1 MHKTSRFTQTT
12 VYVKKNA
19 RLFKNQG
26 DWKFIAIA
34 AVISVLVCLIV
45 GENMFESFEDTQSG
59 FFAIISAAIWIG
71 VFNSIQRI
79 CKEHDTIT
87 SEHRS
92 GLHIS
97 SYVMSHVIFDFG
109 VCFAQTLILVVIC
122 MIFIDF
128 PSDAVLLGNSI
139 IEYFITLFLVVWCSD
154 IMGIMISSVASNPNV
169 AMTTM
174 PFVLIMQLIMSG
186 VLFELKPWANLIA
199 KITFSKWG
207 IYALGSIG
215 DIANLDLKIVADNPE
230 FGSIIKRDDVLS
242 ADTIDSYEHI
252 SSNLLSYWAIIAVIG
267 IACIVISIISLKIRN
282 KDS

>member
-1 MHKTSRFTQTT
+1 MHKTSRFTQTI
-12 VYVKKNA
+12 VYVKKNS
-19 RLFKNQG
+19 RFFKNQK
-26 DWKFIAIA
+26 DWNFIAIA

-45 GENMFESFEDTQSG
+45 GDDMFESFEDTQSG

-109 VCFAQTLILVVIC
+109 VCFAQTLILVVVC
-122 MIFIDF
+122 NLFIDF
-128 PSDAVLLGNSI
+128 PSDAILLGTSA

-186 VLFELKPWANLIA
+186 VLFELKPWAEMIA
-199 KITFSKWG
+199 NVTFSKWG

-215 DIANLDLKIVADNPE
+215 DIANLDLKIVSNNPE
-230 FGSIIKRDDVLS
+230 FAAIIDRDKVLS
-242 ADTIDSYEHI
+242 AETIDSYEHI
-252 SSNLLSYWAIIAVIG
+252 ASNLLTDWGVIAVIG
-267 IACIVISIISLKIRN
+267 VVCIIISIVSLKIRN